1 MCMPLNFY
9 SDRSVT
15 NTILHPDIDKAVFN
29 ISISFIL
36 GAILSKLYKI
46 PGICVLI
53 LLSMEIALPALW
65 LS

>member
-1 MCMPLNFY
+1 M
-9 SDRSVT
+9 T
-15 NTILHPDIDKAVFN
+15 NTILHPDIDMAIFN

-53 LLSMEIALPALW
+53 LLLMEIALPALW